1 LRSKK
6 RLPPLSASRAM
17 MVFRHNRQQKRKSP

>member
-1 LRSKK
+1 MSKK

-17 MVFRHNRQQKRKSP
+17 MVMLINRHSKRKSP